1 VGEWYEDRPD
11 HVRAV
16 AVWSGTTF
24 AEPFEYCLQGTPCAN
39 VVGHRFCLYGSDVQR
54 LFPDDDL
61 LVEMKVESY
70 CGMPL
75 FDHLGKPLGLLVVM
89 DEMAMSDSACIQDVL
104 SIFAGRAASELERTR
119 IENER
124 AKALELLNNMIET
137 VPDIIFTLDL
147 QGNLVG

>member
-1 VGEWYEDRPD
+1 M
-11 HVRAV
+11 
-16 AVWSGTTF
+16 
-24 AEPFEYCLQGTPCAN
+24 
-39 VVGHRFCLYGSDVQR
+39 VGHRFCLYGSDVQR